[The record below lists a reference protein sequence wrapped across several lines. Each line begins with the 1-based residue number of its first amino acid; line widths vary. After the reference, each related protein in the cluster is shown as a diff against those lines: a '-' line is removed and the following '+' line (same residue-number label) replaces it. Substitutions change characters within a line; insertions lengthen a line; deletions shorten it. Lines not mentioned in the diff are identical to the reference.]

1 MGKHYTVKQFEAAIP
16 GSGGIIATIARRVGC
31 AWHTAQTYIDES
43 PRLSQLFEDE
53 ASMIDDMAE
62 SVVIKAMQEGDVS
75 VAKWWLERRRRGK
88 YATKTETEVS
98 GSDGGPLRVI
108 IEYEDAGYT
117 DNHPTPA

>member
-1 MGKHYTVKQFEAAIP
+1 MEGLEVKVSPLALAHFLAQRP
-16 GSGGIIATIARRVGC
+16 GLVPGGTQLADRGDIGC
-31 AWHTAQTYIDES
+31 AAHS
-43 PRLSQLFEDE
+43 PTLTRLFEDE

-62 SVVIKAMQEGDVS
+62 SVVIKAMQEGDIS
-75 VAKWWLERRRRGK
+75 AAKWWLERRRRGK